1 MKTSL
6 LILCASLAVAA
17 AQPGNINFH
26 LVLAKEDTSLYI
38 IKCGLPTPIQ
48 FIHYPGQGVW
58 IEQSPSCEPPT
69 ELPPTEFELE
79 RELEDDVNSVIGD
92 VMGVKYEAKTCKTF
106 LVIIPGSQT
115 KSIANQIHCINGFF
129 NDQK

>member
-26 LVLAKEDTSLYI
+26 LVPAKAVTSLYI
-38 IKCGLPTPIQ
+38 VECGLPTPIQ
-48 FIHYPGQGVW
+48 FIHHPGQGVW
-58 IEQSPSCEPPT
+58 IEQSPSCK
-69 ELPPTEFELE
+69 PPTEFELE

-92 VMGVKYEAKTCKTF
+92 VMGAVKYEAKQCKTF

>member
-79 RELEDDVNSVIGD
+79 REDDVNSVIGD
-92 VMGVKYEAKTCKTF
+92 VMGDVKYEARQCKTF

-115 KSIANQIHCINGFF
+115 KIQPTIISYCI
-129 NDQK
+129 

>member
-115 KSIANQIHCINGFF
+115 KIQPTIISYCINGY
-129 NDQK
+129 

>member
-48 FIHYPGQGVW
+48 FIHHPGQGVW

-115 KSIANQIHCINGFF
+115 KIQPTIISYCINGY
-129 NDQK
+129 